1 MRYALFV
8 AGPVLTLAPNLASL
22 AIEVAAEGWVSR
34 EVGLDATGV
43 VSHRTPSEAYPRGE
57 YGLLLDVP
65 RMHID
70 DDIRCGN
77 ARELSES
84 EFEAFWDLPDHPP
97 PDAPHGRILL
107 QRLLDRWRHSEA
119 P

>member
-8 AGPVLTLAPNLASL
+8 AGPVLTLAHNLASL
-22 AIEVAAEGWVSR
+22 AIEVDAEGRVFR

-43 VSHRTPSEAYPRGE
+43 VSHRTPSDVYPHGE

-65 RMHID
+65 RMYID

-84 EFEAFWDLPDHPP
+84 EFEALWNLPDRPP
-97 PDAPHGRILL
+97 PQVS
-107 QRLLDRWRHSEA
+107 QRRNS
-119 P
+119 